1 MIPYLSVSELGLM
14 ASGLYSVLTLI
25 TAFHRD
31 IPMWYCRAFFV
42 ATVFLLLISKNP
54 FTTYMIDA
62 HDAKEI
68 AFAFAIL
75 AGVVGFGVAWYRGH
89 FDCEDHS
96 PVGGDPDDDS
106 DDPERDT

>member
-1 MIPYLSVSELGLM
+1 MIPYLSASELGLL
-14 ASGLYSVLTLI
+14 ASGLYSILTLV
-25 TAFHRD
+25 AYFHRD

-75 AGVVGFGVAWYRGH
+75 AGVGGFGVAWYRGH

-96 PVGGDPDDDS
+96 SVDDDS